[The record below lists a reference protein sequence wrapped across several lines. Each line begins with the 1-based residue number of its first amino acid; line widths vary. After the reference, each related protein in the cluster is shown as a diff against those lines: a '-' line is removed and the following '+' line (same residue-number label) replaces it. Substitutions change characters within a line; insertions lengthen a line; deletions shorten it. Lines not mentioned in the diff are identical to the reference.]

1 MILPLAASLLIA
13 LACGVLLALTLAP
26 TLAASRA
33 GRTFAL
39 FLGGGLG
46 LGLLSCL
53 HFLALLAGVAPWLPL
68 VDLAALALLGG
79 GWLRLRRRP
88 GAAQERPPGP
98 IRPWSRGQIALAGIL
113 CLQALAAAAAFLFAF
128 LREPHGR
135 WDAWLI
141 WNMHARFLFRAGE
154 RWREAFAAGLDWSHW
169 DYPLLLPLAIARG
182 WTYQGGDGVAAPALI
197 AFGFLA
203 LTAGLLAAALL
214 LLRGRTEG
222 CLAAMV
228 LLGTP
233 FFLFIGAAQFADVP
247 LAFFF
252 LATLVALTAQS
263 RFPEG
268 RPALLVLAGLAA
280 GFAAWTKNE
289 GLLFALAATAALFV
303 TTLLGDGGK
312 AARRRTAAFL
322 AGALPVLAVV
332 LAFKL
337 TLAPANDIM
346 AGVGIAPLAEKLLDL
361 ERYRQI
367 ARAFVLTGLS
377 FTRGVIDVNQVM
389 GFNPGPVGPLLL
401 VAYLLLAGIRVPR
414 QERPGLTAAAVTVG
428 LMLSG
433 YFAIYV
439 ITSQDL
445 SWHLATSLNRLFLQL
460 WPTLI
465 LLAFL
470 IARSGDPPRD
480 APGKAGLPPSRPAA
494 AAPKKKNAKRTPE
507 VQ

>member
-1 MILPLAASLLIA
+1 MILPLVASLLIA
-13 LACGVLLALTLAP
+13 LACGALLVLTLAP
-26 TLAASRA
+26 ALRASRA
-33 GRTFAL
+33 GQLFTL

-46 LGLLSCL
+46 VGLLSCL
-53 HFLALLAGVAPWLPL
+53 HFLALFAGVAPWLPL

-79 GWLRLRRRP
+79 ICLFRWRQ
-88 GAAQERPPGP
+88 GAVQEQPPATG
-98 IRPWSRGQIALAGIL
+98 RTSWSRGQLALAGIL
-113 CLQALAAAAAFLFAF
+113 SLQALAAVAAFLFAF

-182 WTYQGGDGVAAPALI
+182 WTYQGGEGLAAPVLI
-197 AFGFLA
+197 AFGFTA

-252 LATLVALTAQS
+252 LATLAALTAQS

-280 GFAAWTKNE
+280 GLAAWTKNE
-289 GLLFALAATAALFV
+289 GLLFSLAAAAALFG
-303 TTLLGDGGK
+303 TTLLREGGK

-346 AGVGIAPLAEKLLDL
+346 AGVGLAPVAERLLDL
-361 ERYRQI
+361 GRYREI

-377 FTRGVIDVNQVM
+377 FTEGVIDVNQVM
-389 GFNPGPVGPLLL
+389 GLNPGPVGPLLL
-401 VAYLLLAGIRVPR
+401 GAYLLLAGIGVPR
-414 QERPGLTAAAVTVG
+414 QERSGLTTATVTTG

-439 ITSQDL
+439 ITYQDL

-460 WPTLI
+460 WPAVI
-465 LLAFL
+465 LLTFL
-470 IARSGDPPRD
+470 IVRSGEPRKS
-480 APGKAGLPPSRPAA
+480 APGKTGQRPSRS
-494 AAPKKKNAKRTPE
+494 APSTPQKKKAKRTPE

>member
-1 MILPLAASLLIA
+1 MILPLVASLLIA
-13 LACGVLLALTLAP
+13 LACGALLVLTLAP
-26 TLAASRA
+26 ALAASRA
-33 GRTFAL
+33 GQLFAL

-68 VDLAALALLGG
+68 IDLATLALLGG
-79 GWLRLRRRP
+79 ICLFRWRS
-88 GAAQERPPGP
+88 AAAGERPPNTG
-98 IRPWSRGQIALAGIL
+98 RDRWSRGQTALAGL
-113 CLQALAAAAAFLFAF
+113 LSLQALAAAASLLFAF

-182 WTYQGGDGVAAPALI
+182 WTYQGGEGLAAPALI
-197 AFGFLA
+197 AFGFTV

-252 LATLVALTAQS
+252 LATLAALTAQS

-280 GFAAWTKNE
+280 GLAAWTKNE
-289 GLLFALAATAALFV
+289 GLLFALATTAALFG
-303 TTLLGDGGK
+303 TTLLREGGK

-322 AGALPVLAVV
+322 AGALPVLALV

-346 AGVGIAPLAEKLLDL
+346 AGVGIAPLAEKLLDP

-389 GFNPGPVGPLLL
+389 RFNPGPVGPLLL
-401 VAYLLLAGIRVPR
+401 GAYLLLAGIRLPR
-414 QERPGLTAAAVTVG
+414 QERSGLTAAAVTTA

-460 WPTLI
+460 WPAVI

-470 IARSGDPPRD
+470 IARSGDPPGS
-480 APGKAGLPPSRPAA
+480 APRKADPPPPRPS
-494 AAPKKKNAKRTPE
+494 APAPQKKNAKRIPE
-507 VQ
+507 VP